1 MGEWMEWRFYGN
13 YGKRRIRK
21 YQGFR
26 RESVRKLERNERD
39 QGFRWYEGDG
49 RKQKA
54 PSSYQIL
61 SGDHF
66 RICNSDPGRKSDPY
80 ASLGNQGWKGS
91 KLCGCTFYGNFGSL
105 RDRAGC
111 AGYGYLLVC
120 FRSGSDPFADPDRR
134 YGSGYGSGLHHI
146 AVRKKD
152 RADAE
157 KYDAGFDLCPADGRN
172 RADDRIYSPGNSGN
186 GTYRCCFSGFCFLW
200 GNGSWKR
207 TLVCTFPFGF
217 GVLQCRF

>member
-39 QGFRWYEGDG
+39 QWFRWYEGDG

-66 RICNSDPGRKSDPY
+66 RICNSDPGRKSDLMLPWATRDGRG
-80 ASLGNQGWKGS
+80 ASFADALFTATSAACVTGLVVQI
-91 KLCGCTFYGNFGSL
+91 
-105 RDRAGC
+105 R
-111 AGYGYLLVC
+111 LLTGL
-120 FRSGSDPFADPDRR
+120 FSWSGSDPFADPDRR
-134 YGSGYGSGLHHI
+134 YGSGYGSRLHHI

-157 KYDAGFDLCPADGRN
+157 KYDAGFDLCPGRWEE
-172 RADDRIYSPGNSGN
+172 SCG
-186 GTYRCCFSGFCFLW
+186 
-200 GNGSWKR
+200 
-207 TLVCTFPFGF
+207 
-217 GVLQCRF
+217 